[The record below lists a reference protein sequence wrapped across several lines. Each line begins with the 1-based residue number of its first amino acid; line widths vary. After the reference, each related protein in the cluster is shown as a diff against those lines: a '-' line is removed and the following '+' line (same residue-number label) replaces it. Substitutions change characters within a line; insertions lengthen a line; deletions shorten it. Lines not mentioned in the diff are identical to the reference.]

1 MSAHAIFLAI
11 LGGTLP
17 ALFWLWF
24 WLREDT
30 VHPEPR
36 SLILLVF
43 ISGMI
48 AAPLAVLPESIVVQ
62 WLGRGTL
69 ATIIAWAL
77 IEEVLKYGAA
87 ALMVFRRKNLSSP
100 IDAMMYLITAAIG
113 FSATENILFLLNP
126 LKQGDILNSLITGN
140 IRFVGA
146 SLLHITASA
155 VIGAFMA
162 IGFYESRAHKIFH
175 LLSGFGF
182 AIALHAVFNFF
193 IIQGEGSQIFT
204 VFSFLWVSVILL
216 LLAFEKVKR
225 IRPQ

>member
-1 MSAHAIFLAI
+1 MISAHTIFLAI

-36 SLILLVF
+36 ALIMLVF
-43 ISGMI
+43 FAGMC
-48 AAPLAVLPESIVVQ
+48 AAPLAIMPQGIVMGIF
-62 WLGRGTL
+62 GRGTII
-69 ATIIAWAL
+69 TIVLWAL
-77 IEEVLKYGAA
+77 IEELLKYGAA
-87 ALMVFRRKNLSSP
+87 ALMAFRKTTLVNP
-100 IDAMMYLITAAIG
+100 IDALMYLITAAVG

-126 LKQGDILNSLITGN
+126 LNKGDILNSIITGN

-155 VIGAFMA
+155 IIGCFIALA
-162 IGFYESRAHKIFH
+162 YYKSPARKTFYLF
-175 LLSGFGF
+175 SGFLF
-182 AIALHAVFNFF
+182 AIALHAIFNFF
-193 IIQGEGSQIFT
+193 IILGEGTQIFT
-204 VFSFLWVSVILL
+204 VFSLLWVSVILL

-225 IRPQ
+225 ITP